1 MRFLYSLYG
10 SAKARHAWSS
20 VVNPPR
26 PFQGILFLVGAAL
39 LARARRKPNAR
50 AFLNLVAVNILGN
63 IVVGTV
69 YSGPPADVGGPA
81 WVHAG
86 GAVMAIVGGTRP
98 FSRAFGAFAAARVR
112 VGTTPSHSGL
122 VSSAWPA
129 S

>member
-26 PFQGILFLVGAAL
+26 SFQGILFLVGAAL

-50 AFLNLVAVNILGN
+50 PFLNLVAVNTLGN

-69 YSGPPADVGGPA
+69 YSGPPADAGGPA

-86 GAVMAIVGGTRP
+86 GAVMAIVGSNAAVLAGFR
-98 FSRAFGAFAAARVR
+98 FVRSGAGARCY
-112 VGTTPSHSGL
+112 H
-122 VSSAWPA
+122 AI
-129 S
+129 